1 MKKAFVV
8 KSVMLAMVMAG
19 GISSAMAASSA
30 TTVSGGTVNFVGSV
44 VNAACSVSSD
54 SVDQTVTL
62 DQVRTASLAKAGQPA
77 GQQQKFNIKLEDC
90 DTSISQNAAV
100 IFNGESDSTTTGALA
115 NTAGA
120 GAATNV
126 ALQLY
131 GPDGNILKLGDT
143 SSSTVLINGENTL
156 PFSVDY
162 IATAGAAT
170 AGNVAATATFNM
182 VYS

>member
-62 DQVRTASLAKAGQPA
+62 DQVRTVRLAAAGQAA
-77 GQQQKFNIKLEDC
+77 GQQEKFNIKLEDC

-131 GPDGNILKLGDT
+131 GPDGSILKLGET
-143 SSSTVLINGENTL
+143 SSNTVLVNGENTL
-156 PFSVDY
+156 PFAVDY
-162 IATAGAAT
+162 VATAGQAT

>member
-8 KSVMLAMVMAG
+8 KSVVLALVMAG
-19 GISSAMAASSA
+19 GVSSAMAESTPA
-30 TTVSGGTVNFVGSV
+30 TVSGGTVNFVGSV

-54 SVDQTVTL
+54 SADQTVTL
-62 DQVRTASLAKAGQPA
+62 AQVRTARLAEAGQVA
-77 GQQQKFNIKLEDC
+77 GQQQKFEIKLEDC
-90 DTSISQNAAV
+90 DSTVSQNAAV
-100 IFNGESDSTTTGALA
+100 IFNGASDSTTVGALA

-120 GAATNV
+120 GSASNV

-131 GPDGNILKLGDT
+131 GPDGTALKVGDT
-143 SSSTVLINGENTL
+143 SASTVLIDGENTL

-162 IATAGAAT
+162 VATAGAAT